1 MLLNW
6 DGLVKEARELC
17 DSHGLPDVTKQD
29 IHREDIKLAV
39 MYYNLKTVKD
49 HMGDLFLSERLCDFF
64 LSREVR

>member
-17 DSHGLPDVTKQD
+17 DRHGLPDVTKQD

-49 HMGDLFLSERLCDFF
+49 HMGDLFF
-64 LSREVR
+64 V